1 MWNSI
6 IDDFDKSDVHLHGRY
21 DIPQPIVC
29 MCLMSF
35 TKSKY
40 LVTATY
46 YGDLILWDLDTF
58 ERSEELP
65 LHSESIN
72 DIKECKT
79 NFRLR
84 SCLLTGSTD
93 KTMKLTSVRL
103 GEDQVQTLVTLR
115 CEEAIGGVA
124 EMRNYVVVGA
134 AKNKIYFWSLE
145 N

>member
-1 MWNSI
+1 
-6 IDDFDKSDVHLHGRY
+6 
-21 DIPQPIVC
+21 
-29 MCLMSF
+29 MSF
-35 TKSKY
+35 TKGKY
-40 LVTATY
+40 LVTASY

-58 ERSEELP
+58 ERSEEIP

-84 SCLLTGSTD
+84 SCLLTGSSD
-93 KTMKLTSVRL
+93 KTMKLTSIRL
-103 GEDQVQTLVTLR
+103 SDDTITTLVTLK
-115 CEEAIGGVA
+115 CEEPIACVA
-124 EMRNYVVVGA
+124 EMRNYTVVGA